1 MRWIPRGQR
10 RWYER
15 RMGNNWTRTLDGSGV
30 KKQSKGGKMVM
41 KDSEMPNE
49 NLPISVEVSEKY
61 MHVHFKRN
69 FNGATL

>member
-1 MRWIPRGQR
+1 
-10 RWYER
+10 
-15 RMGNNWTRTLDGSGV
+15 
-30 KKQSKGGKMVM
+30 M
-41 KDSEMPNE
+41 KASEMPNE